1 MSNLQIN
8 IVVETSLLL
17 EEHSNVSMDIDSPTP
32 LSNEYA
38 CLVITGQKEKIKGLK
53 KNKLSVERASVDE
66 LSFNVVSVS
75 ANFDNPVILYDFTVD
90 EGNNILEPLSLFS
103 TEIETIVPER
113 FDPLETAVVNRVFIT
128 TKCTVLSSGK
138 GCFGVRFAV
147 LDDDLAIAGYFE
159 FPVLLSV
166 K

>member
-17 EEHSNVSMDIDSPTP
+17 EEHPNVSMDIDNPAP
-32 LSNEYA
+32 LSNHYA
-38 CLVITGQKEKIKGLK
+38 CLVITGEKEKIKGLK
-53 KNKLSVERASVDE
+53 KNKLSVERTSVDE

-75 ANFDNPVILYDFTVD
+75 GNFDNPVVLYDFTVD
-90 EGNNILEPLSLFS
+90 EGNDILEPLSIFS
-103 TEIETIVPER
+103 TEIDTIVPER
-113 FDPLETAVVNRVFIT
+113 FNPLETAAVKRVFST
-128 TKCTVLSSGK
+128 NKCTILTSGK
-138 GCFGVRFAV
+138 GSFGVRFAV
-147 LDDDLAIAGYFE
+147 FDDDLAIAGYFE

>member
-17 EEHSNVSMDIDSPTP
+17 EEHLNVSMDIHNPAP

-38 CLVITGQKEKIKGLK
+38 CLVITGQQEKIKGLK
-53 KNKLSVERASVDE
+53 KNKVSVERTSVEE

-75 ANFDNPVILYDFTVD
+75 GNFDNPVVLYDFTVS
-90 EGNNILEPLSLFS
+90 EGNDILEPLSIFS
-103 TEIETIVPER
+103 TETDTIVPER
-113 FDPLETAVVNRVFIT
+113 FDPLETAVVKRVFST
-128 TKCTVLSSGK
+128 NKCAVRTSGK
-138 GCFGVRFAV
+138 GCFGVRFV
-147 LDDDLAIAGYFE
+147 VFDDDLAIAGYFE